1 MKHQRIYINNQDGD
15 IEKMFSKEKIA
26 EIDQSE
32 YHRRENFHLREQ
44 LAYLKSQ
51 NQLLKRQIADE
62 TEEKYKLLQ
71 RIAELTSN

>member
-1 MKHQRIYINNQDGD
+1 
-15 IEKMFSKEKIA
+15 MFSKEKIA

-44 LAYLKSQ
+44 IASLKSQ
-51 NQLLKRQIADE
+51 NELLKKQMTEE
-62 TEEKYKLLQ
+62 TEEKYKLLK